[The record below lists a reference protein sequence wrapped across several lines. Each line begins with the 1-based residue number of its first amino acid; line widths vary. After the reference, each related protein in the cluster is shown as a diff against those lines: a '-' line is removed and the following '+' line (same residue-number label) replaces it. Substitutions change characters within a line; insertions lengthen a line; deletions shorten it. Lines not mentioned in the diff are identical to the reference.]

1 MKKIIA
7 LALFAFALN
16 LGTALIH
23 APSSLGYAQD
33 GPEPAPTPEPAPKP
47 ESD

>member
-1 MKKIIA
+1 MKKLIA

-23 APSSLGYAQD
+23 TPSSLGYAQES
-33 GPEPAPTPEPAPKP
+33 PEPAPAPEPAPKP

>member
-16 LGTALIH
+16 LGTGLIH
-23 APSSLGYAQD
+23 APLSLGYAQD
-33 GPEPAPTPEPAPKP
+33 GPEPAPEPAPKP
-47 ESD
+47 DSE

>member
-1 MKKIIA
+1 MKKILA

-16 LGTALIH
+16 LGSALIH
-23 APSSLGYAQD
+23 TPSSLGFAQD
-33 GPEPAPTPEPAPKP
+33 EPAPAPEPAPKP

>member
-33 GPEPAPTPEPAPKP
+33 EPAPAPEPAPKP
-47 ESD
+47 ETD

>member
-1 MKKIIA
+1 MKKLIA

-16 LGTALIH
+16 LGTALMH

-33 GPEPAPTPEPAPKP
+33 GPEPAPEPAPKP
-47 ESD
+47 DSE